1 MSIGWRIGAVIESM
15 MALTI
20 RTVFEKTTILSL
32 LAEPEFVGNYALQA
46 ERDVKPTSDH
56 YLAVFVFAAE
66 PSREGMMALR
76 TVSTTVVGIQRY
88 TTTRLRYQG
97 VHTAKT
103 PVEGLLMETLR
114 AHYRAQQED
123 TLERF
128 MSVSSN
134 VPLRWTKSFPNGAGD
149 LTSPPEFVISD
160 PDLAELE
167 KLFSLRDPRFET
179 EGGDGED

>member
-1 MSIGWRIGAVIESM
+1 MGIEPM

-20 RTVFEKTTILSL
+20 RAVFERATVLSL
-32 LAEPEFVGNYALQA
+32 LAESEFTGNYTLQA
-46 ERDVKPTSDH
+46 ERDVKPSSDH

-66 PSREGMMALR
+66 PLSDGRMAIR

-97 VHTAKT
+97 VHIANT
-103 PVEGLLMETLR
+103 PGDGLLMETLR

-128 MSVSSN
+128 MSVGGAM
-134 VPLRWTKSFPNGAGD
+134 PLRWTKSFPNGAGD
-149 LTSPPEFVISD
+149 LASPPEFMIAD

-167 KLFSLRDPRFET
+167 KLFSLPDTRHEI
-179 EGGDGED
+179 DGEEDT